1 MLLIL
6 AYWLFLLLITLP
18 YGLLLQ
24 KICGIKSANIC
35 LTLVFGLFFLCF
47 GFTAVSLFTALNFY
61 ALVIVI
67 LIAIS
72 LYYLYR
78 KDIKA
83 IIKNCTLTVNT
94 LKPFQKYLL
103 LFFIFASALKSA
115 QVPFVI
121 DNESYY
127 IQTIKWANEYGL
139 VKGLANLHIF
149 LAQASPWHILH
160 AGLNLNFTGLYFNDI
175 NGFIFLVTVTYAI
188 TQQEALKSWLSF
200 LPLFSVFY
208 FLFLD
213 APSPDLPL
221 LCLLPVMF
229 WLYIQNK
236 EDNYKAAVLL
246 FAFAAFIKVTVAP
259 FALLFLPQLIRKKQF
274 VFFSV
279 VGMSVF
285 ILWTIKNIIVSG
297 YPLYPLTILSVD
309 AGWKVPSE
317 ILTTINSTA
326 DKNVYGTAA
335 GAGIGEKLISWFSM
349 PGIKGLLHKTTV
361 LLLVIMPFF
370 KTIRLHPTYRLA
382 YGAILA
388 QFVILLLISPQFR
401 FFLPV
406 VVFLLLL
413 LAYRVYEAIGNR
425 YWAYKIAVSAG
436 ALAAAILITNSNYGG
451 VTNNRFHRASAGFR
465 FSQLYIPEPVTRYPD
480 IGYNKLKSGNMEY
493 YSPSQNFFLYGTA
506 NGPLPCV
513 NSAQLRYF
521 ERKTGYIPQLR
532 DDNDIES
539 GFKSVKTLR

>member
-18 YGLLLQ
+18 YGVLLQ
-24 KICGIKSANIC
+24 KLCGIKSANIC
-35 LTLVFGLFFLCF
+35 LTVVFGLFFLCF

-83 IIKNCTLTVNT
+83 IINNCTLTVNT

-103 LFFIFASALKSA
+103 LFFMFAAALKSA

-175 NGFIFLVTVTYAI
+175 NGFIFLVTFTYAI
-188 TQQEALKSWLSF
+188 TQQEAVKSWLNF

-236 EDNYKAAVLL
+236 EDNYKAAILL
-246 FAFAAFIKVTVAP
+246 FAFAAFIKVTIAP
-259 FALLFLPQLIRKKQF
+259 LALLFLPQLIRKKQF
-274 VFFSV
+274 IFFSA

-285 ILWTIKNIIVSG
+285 VLWTIKNIIVSG

-309 AGWKVPSE
+309 ADWKVPAE

-335 GAGIGEKLISWFSM
+335 GAGVGEKLIGWFTL
-349 PGIKGLLHKTTV
+349 PGMKGLLNKATV

-370 KTIRLHPTYRLA
+370 KTIRRYPIYRLA
-382 YGAILA
+382 YITIVI
-388 QFVILLLISPQFR
+388 QFVILLFISPQFR
-401 FFLPV
+401 FFLPSIL
-406 VVFLLLL
+406 FLLLL
-413 LAYRVYEAIGNR
+413 IAYEAHEATGKRFLI
-425 YWAYKIAVSAG
+425 YKIVISGG
-436 ALAAAILITNSNYGG
+436 ALAAALLITNINYGG
-451 VTNNRFHRASAGFR
+451 FTNNRFHQSAVGFR
-465 FSQLYIPEPVTRYPD
+465 FSQLYFPEPVTRYPD
-480 IGYNKLKSGNMEY
+480 IQYDKLKSGNMEY
-493 YSPSQNFFLYGTA
+493 HSPSQNFFLYGTA

-513 NSAQLRYF
+513 NSEQLRYF
-521 ERKTGYIPQLR
+521 ERKTDYIPQLR

-539 GFKSVKTLR
+539 GFKSVKL

>member
-18 YGLLLQ
+18 YGVLLQ

-35 LTLVFGLFFLCF
+35 LTIVFGLFFLCF
-47 GFTAVSLFTALNFY
+47 GFTVVSLFTALNFY
-61 ALVIVI
+61 ALAIVI

-72 LYYLYR
+72 LYYIYR
-78 KDIKA
+78 EDIKV

-103 LFFIFASALKSA
+103 LFFMFAAALKSA

-149 LAQASPWHILH
+149 LTQASPWHILH
-160 AGLNLNFTGLYFNDI
+160 AGLNLNFTGLPFNDI

-229 WLYIQNK
+229 WLYTQNK

-285 ILWTIKNIIVSG
+285 VLWTIKNIIVSG
-297 YPLYPLTILSVD
+297 YPLYPLTMLSVD
-309 AGWKVPSE
+309 ADWKVPAE
-317 ILTTINSTA
+317 ILTAINTTA

-335 GAGIGEKLISWFSM
+335 GAGIGEKLTSWFTL
-349 PGIKGLLHKTTV
+349 PGIKGLLHKATV

-382 YGAILA
+382 YSAILA
-388 QFVILLLISPQFR
+388 QFAILLLISPQFR

-406 VVFLLLL
+406 VVFLLLIIAHQL
-413 LAYRVYEAIGNR
+413 YKAIKKPLF
-425 YWAYKIAVSAG
+425 YKIAVSAG
-436 ALAAAILITNSNYGG
+436 ALAAVILITNINYGG
-451 VTNNRFHRASAGFR
+451 VTNNRFHQASAGFR

-521 ERKTGYIPQLR
+521 DRKTGYIPQLR
-532 DDNDIES
+532 DDNAIES

>member
-6 AYWLFLLLITLP
+6 AYWLFLLIITLP
-18 YGLLLQ
+18 FGVLLQ
-24 KICGIKSANIC
+24 KLCGIKSANIC
-35 LTLVFGLFFLCF
+35 LAVLFGLLFLCF
-47 GFTAVSLFTALNFY
+47 GFTTASLFTALNIY
-61 ALVIVI
+61 VLGIVV

-72 LYYLYR
+72 LYYIYR
-78 KDIKA
+78 KDIKT
-83 IIKNCTLTVNT
+83 IFGSSMLKLKTLQ
-94 LKPFQKYLL
+94 PFQKYIL
-103 LFFIFASALKSA
+103 LFFIFAAALKSA

-127 IQTIKWANEYGL
+127 IQTIKWANEFGL
-139 VKGLANLHIF
+139 LKGLANLHIF

-160 AGLNLNFTGLYFNDI
+160 AGLNLNFTGLSFNDI
-175 NGFIFLVTVTYAI
+175 NGFIFLVTLTYAI
-188 TQQEALKSWLSF
+188 TKQEALKSWLGL
-200 LPLFSVFY
+200 LPMLSVFY
-208 FLFLD
+208 FMFLD

-221 LCLLPVMF
+221 LCIIPCML
-229 WLYIQNK
+229 WLYTQNK
-236 EDNYKAAVLL
+236 VDNFKAALLL
-246 FAFAAFIKVTVAP
+246 FAFAVFIKVTVAP
-259 FALLFLPQLIRKKQF
+259 LALLFLQQLIRKKHF
-274 VFFSV
+274 AFFSI
-279 VGMSVF
+279 VGLSVF
-285 ILWTIKNIIVSG
+285 ILWVVKNIIVSG

-309 AGWKVPSE
+309 ADWKVPAE
-317 ILTTINSTA
+317 ILNTINTTA

-335 GAGIGEKLISWFSM
+335 GAGMSEKLISWFTMSGM
-349 PGIKGLLHKTTV
+349 KGLLNKAIV
-361 LLLVIMPFF
+361 LLLVIMPFL

-413 LAYRVYEAIGNR
+413 LAYRVYEAIDNR

-436 ALAAAILITNSNYGG
+436 ALAAVILITNINYGG
-451 VTNNRFHRASAGFR
+451 VTNNRFHQASAGFR

-532 DDNDIES
+532 NDNAIES

>member
-24 KICGIKSANIC
+24 KLCGIKSANIC
-35 LTLVFGLFFLCF
+35 LTVVFGLFLLCF
-47 GFTAVSLFTALNFY
+47 GFTAASLFTSLNFNVL
-61 ALVIVI
+61 AIVI

-72 LYYLYR
+72 LYYIYHE
-78 KDIKA
+78 DIKA
-83 IIKNCTLTVNT
+83 FNKNCTLTVNM
-94 LKPFQKYLL
+94 LKPFQKYML
-103 LFFIFASALKSA
+103 LFFMFAAALKSA

-188 TQQEALKSWLSF
+188 TQQEVLKSWLSF

-285 ILWTIKNIIVSG
+285 VLWTIKNIIVSG

-309 AGWKVPSE
+309 ADWKVPSE

-326 DKNVYGTAA
+326 DKNVYGTVP
-335 GAGIGEKLISWFSM
+335 GAGIGEKLISWFTL
-349 PGIKGLLHKTTV
+349 PGMKGLLNKATV

-370 KTIRLHPTYRLA
+370 KTIRRYPTYRLA
-382 YGAILA
+382 YGVIVA
-388 QFVILLLISPQFR
+388 QFVILLFISPQFR

-406 VVFLLLL
+406 VVFLLLIIAHRL
-413 LAYRVYEAIGNR
+413 YKAIKKPLF
-425 YWAYKIAVSAG
+425 YKLAVSGG
-436 ALAAAILITNSNYGG
+436 ALAAALLITNINYGG
-451 VTNNRFHRASAGFR
+451 FTNNRFHQSAVGFR
-465 FSQLYIPEPVTRYPD
+465 FSQLYFPEPVTRYPD
-480 IGYNKLKSGNMEY
+480 MQYDKQKSGDMEY

-521 ERKTGYIPQLR
+521 EKKTGYIPQLR
-532 DDNDIES
+532 DDNTLEE